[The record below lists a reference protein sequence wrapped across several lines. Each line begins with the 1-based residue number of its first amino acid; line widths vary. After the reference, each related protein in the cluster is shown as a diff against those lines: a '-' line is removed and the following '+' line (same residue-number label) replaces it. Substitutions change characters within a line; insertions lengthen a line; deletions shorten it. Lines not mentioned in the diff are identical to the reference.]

1 MRAGFI
7 GRFVYVAVGS
17 GNPVKE
23 AAVSATLGDRADR
36 VTREIVDSGVSDQPR
51 GHSETLRGAETR
63 ATRAFEAGDYDM
75 GIGLEGGI
83 TEPGFTT
90 GTYLIMWGVATD
102 GERVARAAGPQFQ
115 LPDPVAES
123 VHDGRELGPAL
134 DDHLGREGTKY
145 EEGAAGV
152 ISKGLTERSE
162 ALGQAVAGAVGP
174 LLD

>member
-1 MRAGFI
+1 MEAGTI
-7 GRFVYVAVGS
+7 DRSVYVVVGS

-23 AAVSATLGDRADR
+23 AAVSETLGDRADQ
-36 VTREIVDSGVSDQPR
+36 VTRKVVDSGVSDQPR
-51 GHSETLRGAETR
+51 SHSETLQGAETR
-63 ATRAFEAGDYDM
+63 AVRAFDAGDYDL

-83 TEPGFTT
+83 TEPEFTS

-102 GERVARAAGPQFQ
+102 GDRIGRAAGPQFQ
-115 LPDPVAES
+115 LPHSVAKS
-123 VHDGRELGPAL
+123 VHEGRELGPAL

-152 ISKGLTERSE
+152 ISKGLTDRSE